1 MFNISKIL
9 KVELFILF
17 LLTVTS
23 FIVFY
28 YQNALPDNYFL
39 ISSESRWPGHII
51 YYFTSFVAFVGYY
64 VGPWIFI
71 PFFLFSL
78 FYTFSF
84 SKREM
89 LWDVFNA
96 LVLTLACLL
105 LTRVFLPDFMGVGVA
120 YLLEKKLGSY
130 VTAILGWG
138 LTIVFLAGAF
148 RSITEKAAVKIKA
161 HFGEFS
167 TKYLSFKRTYQT
179 SESKEKN
186 ETSLIPVVSHARLE
200 YKLTPSNEEE
210 STPKQVL
217 KSKSVSHQEKI
228 EKRKELQE
236 ESPKKL
242 LDYQSLVN
250 FLETKARETEEIA
263 PRNNYFADIIARV
276 EDKLGEFKIKGKV
289 VNILKGPVVDTFELE
304 LGLGVKVSKI
314 LNHEADLGLALQGLP
329 IRIVYPMVGRTTIGI
344 EVPRTPRRFIY
355 LDEVLKSGEF
365 QSSQHKLPIA
375 MGKNVFGGIFVVDLA
390 YMPHMLVAGATGAG
404 KSIFINGLLISLL
417 VKKTPEQ
424 MRLILIDPKHLELA
438 VYQGLP
444 HLIMPV
450 VTGAK
455 EASLALLWACQ
466 EMERRYL
473 LLKEFGV
480 RNIEGLKEKV
490 KEATPEQ
497 LAKIWS
503 DSENYELPYLVIIVD
518 EFADIMLTKARQ
530 EVEVNISRLAA
541 KARAAGIH
549 LILATQRPSVD
560 VITGVIKSNFPTR
573 VAFKVSSQQDSRTIL
588 TTIGA
593 EKLLGKGDG
602 LFRSGAENLRFHSS
616 YVNEKEI
623 EALVGK
629 LSSIPQKFHKEA
641 VNFLEEQKDS
651 VSAQFPS
658 AVEFDTDEE
667 LLKRS
672 VQLVVE
678 HRMASASMLQR
689 RLRIGYN
696 RAALLIEKMESQ
708 GIIGPAEGGKK
719 RQVLINSGDF

>member
-17 LLTVTS
+17 LLTVIS

-28 YQNALPDNYFL
+28 YQNALPDNYFT
-39 ISSESRWPGHII
+39 ISSESHWPGYTI
-51 YYFTSFVAFVGYY
+51 YYFTSLVAFIGYY
-64 VGPWIFI
+64 VGPWVFI

-84 SKREM
+84 SNREM
-89 LWDVFNA
+89 MWDVFNA
-96 LVLTLACLL
+96 FVLTLACLL

-120 YLLEKKLGSY
+120 YFIEQKLGFY
-130 VTAILGWG
+130 ATAILGWG

-148 RSITEKAAVKIKA
+148 RSITEKVSIKIKA
-161 HFGEFS
+161 YFDGIFTRYFPPKKKDQALEP
-167 TKYLSFKRTYQT
+167 TLD
-179 SESKEKN
+179 SKEEN
-186 ETSLIPVVSHARLE
+186 ETNLVPAVSHARLE
-200 YKLTPSNEEE
+200 YKP
-210 STPKQVL
+210 TPKQVS
-217 KSKSVSHQEKI
+217 KPKSV
-228 EKRKELQE
+228 
-236 ESPKKL
+236 
-242 LDYQSLVN
+242 DYQSLVN
-250 FLETKARETEEIA
+250 FLETKARGPEEIA

-344 EVPRTPRRFIY
+344 EVPRTPRKFIY
-355 LDEVLKSGEF
+355 LDEVLKSSEF

-450 VTGAK
+450 VTGAR

-490 KEATPEQ
+490 QEATPEQ
-497 LAKIWS
+497 LAKIWP

-518 EFADIMLTKARQ
+518 EFADIMLTKVRQ
-530 EVEVNISRLAA
+530 EVETNISRLAA

-588 TTIGA
+588 TTMGA

-616 YVNEKEI
+616 YVDEKEI

-629 LSSIPQKFHKEA
+629 LSTMPQKFHKGA
-641 VNFLEEQKDS
+641 VDFLEEQRDS
-651 VSAQFPS
+651 ATAEFPS
-658 AVEFDTDEE
+658 AVEFTTDEE

-672 VQLVVE
+672 IQLVIE

-719 RQVLINSGDF
+719 RQVLMNSGDI